1 MILTHKSFLLNIFAK
16 LILKEVL
23 ELTFFLL
30 EGLSFYSRVISNN
43 LGLMQNLLQRDLGS
57 SLLSIAIILGWLG
70 LFFVFLRILTISI
83 KRILEL
89 LLKK

>member
-1 MILTHKSFLLNIFAK
+1 MILTHKSFLLNIVSK
-16 LILKEVL
+16 LILKKVL

-57 SLLSIAIILGWLG
+57 SLLSVAIIFGWLG

-83 KRILEL
+83 KRILES